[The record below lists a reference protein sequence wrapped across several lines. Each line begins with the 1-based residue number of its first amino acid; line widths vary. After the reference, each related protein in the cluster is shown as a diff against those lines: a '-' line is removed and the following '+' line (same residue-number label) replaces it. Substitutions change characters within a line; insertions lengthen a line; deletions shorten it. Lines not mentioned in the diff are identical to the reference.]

1 LIDIECGT
9 NGKPHYIQGL
19 NENEQQAG
27 RILAKLERTAGAGNY
42 HFQLNSEDDNED
54 FDEYFDDNYD
64 EFEGYSFE
72 ERKELFMSLLSRR
85 EKLSE
90 KESDKLIDLTG
101 FVMNEIVD
109 EDETDNYL
117 EILENELDVTIL
129 PMEELPFEIWGV
141 EPGTLLVTKEMEEL
155 FFDCYQAIMS
165 QQKKADDKLNKLKQM
180 VGEIPA
186 TGFLELMIVQT
197 QISEDTNGMED
208 EYLPLVKKLYDQFPD
223 YPLFEILYITCI
235 GNSELKRFI
244 AGPRLKYFFND
255 RIILHEL
262 EFLNYILLLL
272 TDFSLKRDVNKL
284 WAMELYIFESALA
297 DSLEE
302 PIIEAIKLL
311 KLQAVAEYFMEI
323 KK

>member
-1 LIDIECGT
+1 MTITRNNYNEEFEEFEDFYEEFEAYTFIERKTLFIDLISRMENLSDKENQKLVELT
-9 NGKPHYIQGL
+9 EFVF
-19 NENEQQAG
+19 NENIEKDETKKYVDFFEQ
-27 RILAKLERTAGAGNY
+27 
-42 HFQLNSEDDNED
+42 
-54 FDEYFDDNYD
+54 
-64 EFEGYSFE
+64 
-72 ERKELFMSLLSRR
+72 EL
-85 EKLSE
+85 
-90 KESDKLIDLTG
+90 DLT
-101 FVMNEIVD
+101 F
-109 EDETDNYL
+109 
-117 EILENELDVTIL
+117 L

-311 KLQAVAEYFMEI
+311 KL
-323 KK
+323 